1 MAKQVSSGE
10 IYSKD
15 FNTVNEN
22 DSLSDVWN
30 PSNRNAAST
39 GCSGWPKGK
48 YVGMIY
54 ATFNSAF
61 KTWPHENKVKT
72 LMKAAPKV
80 TLDLLN
86 EQNGKNMISS
96 AKTMTSFRKR
106 KLIASY
112 PTKT

>member
-1 MAKQVSSGE
+1 
-10 IYSKD
+10 
-15 FNTVNEN
+15 
-22 DSLSDVWN
+22 
-30 PSNRNAAST
+30 
-39 GCSGWPKGK
+39 
-48 YVGMIY
+48 
-54 ATFNSAF
+54 
-61 KTWPHENKVKT
+61 
-72 LMKAAPKV
+72 MKAAPKV